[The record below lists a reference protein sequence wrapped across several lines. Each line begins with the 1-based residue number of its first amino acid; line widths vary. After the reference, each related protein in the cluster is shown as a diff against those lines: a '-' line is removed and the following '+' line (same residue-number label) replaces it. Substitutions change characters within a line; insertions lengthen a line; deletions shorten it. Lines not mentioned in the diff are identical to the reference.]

1 MIKAIVRTVVLV
13 VAVVVLANFV
23 PLVAEHEW
31 ALLVAAVALGLIG
44 VIGRIFLLLLA
55 VAAVILLFHPFF

>member
-1 MIKAIVRTVVLV
+1 MIKAIMRTVVLV
-13 VAVVVLANFV
+13 AVVLVAAQFV

-55 VAAVILLFHPFF
+55 AAAVILLFHPFF